1 MNKTLK
7 RHTVQT
13 QITSNW
19 FPSTT
24 CLSRILSWFVFTH
37 THTIHLYYGF
47 KKRVECTLGALVFQN
62 KHHLF
67 TTGGIFLR
75 CQQKLRWGFVCLC
88 PLSLSPVK
96 TRWPFNK
103 MVILSYC
110 CTKCVPV
117 CVCVLW
123 SVCHMVVQLCTD
135 MIIKAWPDVPASCL
149 WYGDFI
155 CSCEW

>member
-1 MNKTLK
+1 M
-7 RHTVQT
+7 
-13 QITSNW
+13 TSNW

-37 THTIHLYYGF
+37 TRTIHLYYGF

-110 CTKCVPV
+110 CTNV
-117 CVCVLW
+117 CTRVCLCSLVCLSYGRAAVHWYDYKGLTRCAGQLSMMRRFHLFVWVIRRSVL
-123 SVCHMVVQLCTD
+123 S
-135 MIIKAWPDVPASCL
+135 
-149 WYGDFI
+149 
-155 CSCEW
+155 